1 MAAAAGGRA
10 AAGGEVAAGGEAAG
24 AKAEAA
30 GGDPVTGL
38 AGDERELALR
48 LFALLGDSVRMDP
61 SIEGDEPERLRA
73 LAATLAGE
81 TAAERYVLAAAAV
94 ITPTDTADEHA
105 RAAELAAAHAGRC
118 RAVRGHRRC
127 LEPDPRRRAWT
138 RRTRR

>member
-1 MAAAAGGRA
+1 M
-10 AAGGEVAAGGEAAG
+10 AAGGEAG
-24 AKAEAA
+24 GGGG

-61 SIEGDEPERLRA
+61 SIDGDEPERLRA

-81 TAAERYVLAAAAV
+81 TPAERDVLAAAAV

-105 RAAELAAAHAGRC
+105 RAAELVQRTRADAGR
-118 RAVRGHRRC
+118 GS
-127 LEPDPRRRAWT
+127 
-138 RRTRR
+138 RTPASSRT